1 MAMTD
6 SRAVPVRADRS
17 VGTTAVAVALAVLVG
32 AVVCSWPTTIGA
44 IVVIGSGV
52 ILAGLLLTLV
62 VAHGR
67 AADLLLLLAIA
78 CITIPVDKYF
88 GYREHVGGWPGF
100 RVSATDLA
108 LIGTLPFAALGVW
121 LGRTRNALP
130 RALLIAYAAWMT
142 QYCVSLLGAARPDL
156 SGFELASA
164 LHALAT
170 ALVIGALFRRELLRP
185 IIALLAVQ
193 VLVHTSLAAAQVVTG
208 RPIGAGWFKGAVLVR
223 ETLETGVTR
232 IRPSGLFDHPIVYA
246 DMLLLT
252 LPILFAG
259 LFVSTRAAAS
269 EPADAATAAPAS
281 SAAAISTLRSTS
293 TSTSASRDR
302 LWRAFLIVTILAG
315 LAGLALTLSRGA
327 WISTAIAGV
336 VFMTLALRHH
346 LATKTQIRRVALG
359 CLLATLLLA
368 PAFAPRAYE
377 RLVAS
382 NEGNLRVR
390 FELNWIALSMV
401 EAHPFTGVGVSNFI
415 PVMAHYD
422 PTNVMRYFPATVHN
436 LYLLE
441 AAEAGIPGL
450 LLFLLVFGLVLVLG
464 LRTLKDMEDV
474 GSRWVAAAI
483 IAGLTG
489 FLISQLADFSHR
501 LEPLRTII
509 WINIGMLFGLARLPR
524 HRKGNAHEAQ

>member
-1 MAMTD
+1 MTD

-17 VGTTAVAVALAVLVG
+17 VGTTALAVALAVLVG

-193 VLVHTSLAAAQVVTG
+193 VLVHTGLAAAQVVTG

-259 LFVSTRAAAS
+259 LFVSVQ
-269 EPADAATAAPAS
+269 AS
-281 SAAAISTLRSTS
+281 SASAPST
-293 TSTSASRDR
+293 SRDR

-359 CLLATLLLA
+359 CVLATLLLA

-415 PVMAHYD
+415 PVMSHYD

-509 WINIGMLFGLARLPR
+509 WMNIGMLFGLARLHR

>member
-17 VGTTAVAVALAVLVG
+17 VGTTAVAVGLAVLVG
-32 AVVCSWPTTIGA
+32 AVVCSWPTTIGV

-130 RALLIAYAAWMT
+130 RVLLIAYAVWMT
-142 QYCVSLLGAARPDL
+142 QYCVSMLGAARPDL

-185 IIALLAVQ
+185 IIALLGVQ
-193 VLVHTSLAAAQVVTG
+193 VLVHSGLAAAQVVTG

-259 LFVSTRAAAS
+259 LFVSAQGS
-269 EPADAATAAPAS
+269 KAP
-281 SAAAISTLRSTS
+281 
-293 TSTSASRDR
+293 SASRDR
-302 LWRAFLIVTILAG
+302 LWRAFLVITILAG

-327 WISTAIAGV
+327 WFSTAIAGL

-346 LATKTQIRRVALG
+346 LATKTQLRRVALG
-359 CLLATLLLA
+359 CVLATLLLA
-368 PAFAPRAYE
+368 PAFAPQAYE

-441 AAEAGIPGL
+441 AAEAGVPGL
-450 LLFLLVFGLVLVLG
+450 LLFLLVFGIVLTLG

-509 WINIGMLFGLARLPR
+509 WMNIGMLFGLARMHR
-524 HRKGNAHEAQ
+524 HRRGNGNGHEAE